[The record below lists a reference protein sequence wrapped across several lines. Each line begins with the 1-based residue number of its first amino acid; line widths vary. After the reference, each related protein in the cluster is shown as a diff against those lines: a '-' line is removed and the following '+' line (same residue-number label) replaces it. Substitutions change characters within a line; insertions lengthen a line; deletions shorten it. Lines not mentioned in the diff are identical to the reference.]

1 MNVRSG
7 RREVTAPRIG
17 VAIIGSAGTATRR
30 IASILEREGLGV
42 VRRVTTANDLATGGV
57 SAPYDVCVAV
67 QGRRNNVH
75 SDWLANLSENLFGV
89 PLVVITACASRREIR
104 DALASGA
111 SGLVVEGRLENQ
123 LVPTVRA
130 VFAGQL
136 ALPAEFLGALVKPRL
151 SPREKQIL
159 AMVVMGFANREIAGK
174 LFITEATVKSHL
186 SSAFQKLGVR
196 SRTAAAE
203 LILDPD
209 GGLGTG
215 ILAISD
221 GRG

>member
-1 MNVRSG
+1 MNVRPG
-7 RREVTAPRIG
+7 PREVTAPRIG
-17 VAIIGSAGTATRR
+17 VAIIASAGTATRR
-30 IASILEREGLGV
+30 IASILEREGVDV

-67 QGRRNNVH
+67 RGRRNNVH
-75 SDWLANLSENLFGV
+75 SDWLANLAENLSGV
-89 PLVVITACASRREIR
+89 PIVVIAASASRRETR

-111 SGLVVEGRLENQ
+111 SGLVVEGRLEQQ

-203 LILDPD
+203 LILDSD